1 MQNND
6 MNAMST
12 WLERADT
19 WGRLFENLLLT
30 LLFGAMVLL
39 AAGQIVLRNVFD
51 SGLVWAEPLLRILV
65 LWVGMV
71 GAIAASR
78 ENKHI
83 AIDMLSRY
91 LRDRW
96 LAAVTL
102 LLSIFTSMVCA
113 LLAWHTFR
121 FVRDEYL
128 YSDVEVAGLP
138 VWLWQSV
145 LPFGFALIAWRY
157 GLRALENAT
166 QLFRTKHS

>member
-1 MQNND
+1 MQNSD
-6 MNAMST
+6 MNAIPA
-12 WLERADT
+12 WLARMDT

-30 LLFGAMVLL
+30 LLFGGMVLL

-51 SGLVWAEPLLRILV
+51 NGLVWAEPLLRILV

-78 ENKHI
+78 ENRHI

-91 LRDRW
+91 LRGR
-96 LAAVTL
+96 L
-102 LLSIFTSMVCA
+102 LGIVVLLISIFTCAICA

-138 VWLWQSV
+138 IWLWQSI

-157 GLRALENAT
+157 GLRALENAM
-166 QLFRTKHS
+166 QLFRTQRS